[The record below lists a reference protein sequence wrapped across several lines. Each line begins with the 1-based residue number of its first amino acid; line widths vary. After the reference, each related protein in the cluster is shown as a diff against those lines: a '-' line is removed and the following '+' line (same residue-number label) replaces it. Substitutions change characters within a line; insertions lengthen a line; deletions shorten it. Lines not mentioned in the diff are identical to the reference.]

1 LGTISDETVQ
11 KVKNSGGQ
19 MKRAPSCEF
28 LDSVDEMSRNPK
40 LLFKM
45 SEYAQRLFDKLE
57 KLGISEENRVTIA
70 EGFAEQ
76 DIEQAG
82 KLAEN
87 YLDGLF
93 KSCLRELPG
102 YEIRRVI
109 ESRGDDQGK
118 YWTIISFA
126 KIFMSE
132 KESDVSNQ
140 FKISV
145 KQAKGL
151 VNKKN
156 HEVEMDSKPT
166 ESYFASHAYSLAER
180 RAFSTWINQHLLS
193 DRDCARHLPLDV
205 EKEDLFKCVSD
216 GIILCKAINCA
227 KPGTVDE
234 RVMNKSENM
243 NIFQKAENII
253 FGLNSAL
260 ALGCKVVNIRPDD
273 IKMGVPHLV
282 LGKQKIIYLDIK
294 FIFFKKTLFNL

>member
-1 LGTISDETVQ
+1 MGTISDGTVQ
-11 KVKNSGGQ
+11 KVKSSGGQ
-19 MKRAPSCEF
+19 SEMKRAPSCEF
-28 LDSVDEMSRNPK
+28 LDSVDEMSRNPN

-45 SEYAQRLFDKLE
+45 SDYAQRLFDELE
-57 KLGISEENRVTIA
+57 ILGISEENRVTIA

-76 DIEQAG
+76 DFEQTG
-82 KLAEN
+82 KLSEN

-102 YEIRRVI
+102 YEIRRII
-109 ESRGDDQGK
+109 ESRKDDQGK
-118 YWTIISFA
+118 DWTILSFA
-126 KIFMSE
+126 KVFMSE
-132 KESDVSNQ
+132 KESDVSNK
-140 FKISV
+140 FKSSV

-156 HEVEMDSKPT
+156 HEIEMDSKPT
-166 ESYFASHAYSLAER
+166 ESYLASHAYSLAER
-180 RAFSTWINQHLLS
+180 RAFSTWINQHLSS
-193 DRDCARHLPLDV
+193 DRDCARLRHLPLGV
-205 EKEDLFKCVSD
+205 ETEDLFKCVSD

-234 RVMNKSENM
+234 RVMNKSDNM

-253 FGLNSAL
+253 LGLNSAL

-282 LGKQKIIYLDIK
+282 LGKK
-294 FIFFKKTLFNL
+294 FSSLISIF